1 MATVTGMTAARM
13 LDIEAN
19 SIVSGSVDAF
29 GNLTLITHN
38 GVEIAAGNVKGP
50 TGADGSSQLIGEK
63 TPGALP
69 STYPLGISQFTYTAT
84 AGWPTTL
91 GTVFTFIVSIARGFQ
106 IVSEKGTAKI
116 WFRNVGQDAWT
127 AFYQIAT
134 TSYVD
139 SAVLA
144 ASTAA
149 NDYTDSGLLTM
160 LDYVDDGD
168 LAERAYADAGDLAAR
183 NYADSLKYPEFSVE
197 FADATVATGTLDD
210 LNLAASPLSP
220 ANGYVLDGSTTWVIV
235 PSEGTYLVACRYDY
249 NTNVGTGRA
258 FVELVVE
265 NVSQYRYTS
274 SYNTTT
280 FARVPT
286 GSGEDQG
293 AAFGLVGLKANAKVG
308 ANAFQSSGASRSVV
322 GVLTIQRIS

>member
-1 MATVTGMTAARM
+1 MAIISGITAARM

-19 SIVSGSVDAF
+19 SIVDGTVDPA
-29 GNLTLITHN
+29 GNLILTTHN
-38 GVEIAAGNVKGP
+38 GVEINAGNVEGP
-50 TGADGSSQLIGEK
+50 SGADGSSMLIPEK
-63 TPGALP
+63 LFSAPP
-69 STYPLGISQFTYTAT
+69 SSYPTGVSQFTYTT
-84 AGWPTTL
+84 QGGWPTAF

-106 IVSEKGTAKI
+106 IISEKGTDKI
-116 WFRNVGQDAWT
+116 WFRNVGQDDWT
-127 AFYQIAT
+127 AFYRIAT
-134 TSYVD
+134 TAYVD
-139 SAVLA
+139 AAVLS

-160 LDYVDDGD
+160 IDYVDDGD

-197 FADATVATGTLDD
+197 IADATIASGVVDD

-220 ANGYVLDGSTTWVIV
+220 ANGYVLDGTTTWVIV

-265 NVSQYRYTS
+265 NVSQYRYAS

-293 AAFGLVGLKANAKVG
+293 AAIGLVGLNANAKVG
-308 ANAFQSSGASRSVV
+308 ANALQSSGASRAVV
-322 GVLTIQRIS
+322 GILTIQRIS